1 MVFGMCVKLFQQL
14 DGGIAFMQKA
24 FDTWELTQNAF
35 DTWAFIRAAFKTWTI
50 VNGVW
55 NVC

>member
-24 FDTWELTQNAF
+24 LDTWVLTQNAF